1 MSKNNKTTKNDN
13 PVEFFLDSIEDESQ
27 RNDCY
32 KIIELMKNITNQEP
46 KMWGD
51 SIIGFGEYHYK
62 YDSGREGDF
71 FKVGFSPRKGKIS
84 IYLNVNNFEN
94 EIFQKLGKY
103 KTGKSCLYI
112 SKLKDIDINIF
123 KEIITDSYL
132 KFKS

>member
-32 KIIELMKNITNQEP
+32 TIIELMKNITNQEP

-62 YDSGREGDF
+62 YD
-71 FKVGFSPRKGKIS
+71 
-84 IYLNVNNFEN
+84 
-94 EIFQKLGKY
+94 
-103 KTGKSCLYI
+103 
-112 SKLKDIDINIF
+112 
-123 KEIITDSYL
+123 
-132 KFKS
+132 

>member
-1 MSKNNKTTKNDN
+1 
-13 PVEFFLDSIEDESQ
+13 
-27 RNDCY
+27 
-32 KIIELMKNITNQEP
+32 
-46 KMWGD
+46 MWGD

-112 SKLKDIDINIF
+112 SKLKDIYINIF

>member
-32 KIIELMKNITNQEP
+32 TIIELMKNITNQEP

-103 KTGKSCLYI
+103 KAGKSCLYI

>member
-112 SKLKDIDINIF
+112 SKLKDIDINIL
-123 KEIITDSYL
+123 KEIISDSYL

>member
-13 PVEFFLDSIEDESQ
+13 PVEFFLDSIKDESQ

-32 KIIELMKNITNQEP
+32 TIIELMKNITNQEP

>member
-13 PVEFFLDSIEDESQ
+13 PVEFFLDSIKDESQ

-32 KIIELMKNITNQEP
+32 TIIELMKNITNQEP

-103 KTGKSCLYI
+103 KAGKSCLYI

>member
-13 PVEFFLDSIEDESQ
+13 PVEFFLDSIKDESQ

-32 KIIELMKNITNQEP
+32 TIIELMKNITNQEP

-71 FKVGFSPRKGKIS
+71 FKVGFSPSKGKIS